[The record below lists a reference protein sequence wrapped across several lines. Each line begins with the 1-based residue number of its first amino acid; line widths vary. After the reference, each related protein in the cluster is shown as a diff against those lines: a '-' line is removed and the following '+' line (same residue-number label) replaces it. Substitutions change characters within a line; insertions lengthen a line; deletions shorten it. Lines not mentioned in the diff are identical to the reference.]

1 MMDTTSIVSQMVRTR
16 FATDSGHASSQP
28 PREENPSRVE
38 KMDATPSP
46 PTEVPK
52 DQKLARQET
61 GAGETFASSEEIER
75 PEKAK
80 GEGRGRGR
88 RATPGRGRGR
98 GRGRKNT
105 LPTEPDNRKPESK
118 AVSTPSKASPVPKA
132 SPSPRTHSPVTVS
145 PHAGHAALPRPKR
158 MKRPSAA
165 TSSLK
170 RPSGS
175 HEEIAESKDDVWI
188 QFHNMD
194 KPLNLNNL
202 SPSQEMMLERGVP
215 FNYVPG
221 PHEQEQP
228 VHDEQADEPS
238 EPMNSKPNHALK
250 MQPKAT
256 VKCSLRKPA
265 SKSPKARG
273 SEKVSHVGTRNLF
286 WYLES
291 F

>member
-1 MMDTTSIVSQMVRTR
+1 MPALNHPEKRTQAELKRWMRHQVHLRRYPRIRNLLAKRLGQEKHLHQVRKLNVQR
-16 FATDSGHASSQP
+16 K
-28 PREENPSRVE
+28 PREKGGDVGEELLLVAAAAVAVVE
-38 KMDATPSP
+38 
-46 PTEVPK
+46 
-52 DQKLARQET
+52 
-61 GAGETFASSEEIER
+61 
-75 PEKAK
+75 
-80 GEGRGRGR
+80 
-88 RATPGRGRGR
+88 
-98 GRGRKNT
+98 KNT